1 MTILRGISIGLVAFW
16 ASSATMLSAQAQT
29 TERVSVDSAGNQG
42 NRFSG
47 RTFLSTDGRFV
58 LFNSSSN
65 NLVAGDTNG
74 FMDVFVH
81 DRQTGVT
88 ERVSVDSAGNQGNF
102 RSFRPSI
109 SADGWIVAF
118 DSQSSNLVA
127 GDTNNRFDVFVH
139 DRQTGVTERVSV
151 DSAGSQ
157 GNGNSLTSSISAD
170 GRFVAFTSFATNL
183 VAGDTNGF
191 FDIFVHDRQTGVLD
205 SLFKCDTEVCGEC
218 LDRCLVAETFARG

>member
-29 TERVSVDSAGNQG
+29 TERVSVDSAGNQGNGRSVEPSISADGRFVAFQSRASNLVAGDTNGREDIFVHDRQTGETERVSVDSAGNQG

-102 RSFRPSI
+102 QSLRP
-109 SADGWIVAF
+109 
-118 DSQSSNLVA
+118 
-127 GDTNNRFDVFVH
+127 
-139 DRQTGVTERVSV
+139 
-151 DSAGSQ
+151 
-157 GNGNSLTSSISAD
+157 SISAD
-170 GRFVAFTSFATNL
+170 GRFVAY
-183 VAGDTNGF
+183 
-191 FDIFVHDRQTGVLD
+191 D
-205 SLFKCDTEVCGEC
+205 SLVD
-218 LDRCLVAETFARG
+218 